1 VLGDD
6 ICIANQV
13 MLAGHVHIEDGAN
26 IGGGAGVHHFATVG
40 ACAFV
45 GGLARITK
53 DVPPFMI
60 VEGNPAE
67 VRAIN
72 SIAMVRRGFVPE
84 HIDAVKHAFKRLFRE
99 NGTMAIS
106 DKIIELRRL
115 YADVPA
121 VIRLC
126 DALDASA
133 IGVHGRAREVTRS
146 DDKRGVEI
154 EALPL
159 REVPSGAAAR

>member
-1 VLGDD
+1 
-6 ICIANQV
+6 
-13 MLAGHVHIEDGAN
+13 AGHVCIEDGAN
-26 IGGGAGVHHFATVG
+26 IGGGAGIHHFATVG

-72 SIAMVRRGFVPE
+72 SIAMIRRGYQPE
-84 HIDAVKHAFKRLFRE
+84 HIDAVKAAFKRLFRE
-99 NGTMAIS
+99 NGARMI
-106 DKIIELRRL
+106 DKILELRET
-115 YADVPA
+115 YAAVPA

-126 DALDASA
+126 D
-133 IGVHGRAREVTRS
+133 
-146 DDKRGVEI
+146 
-154 EALPL
+154 
-159 REVPSGAAAR
+159 